1 MNGKRF
7 IIILTTFPL
16 ILTLATCQKNT
27 VPEIEIVAK
36 VENEYLTRE
45 DLFNWMPDQVSEEQ
59 KKLLARQYIDRWV
72 EKTTMALSAKNNGIS
87 LSSYEKWSLSNYE
100 KELLAQKY
108 LETKLPK
115 NIIITDEEISTFY
128 EENKKQFIRQED
140 EVHLIH
146 LFLENQDKAIAAE
159 MKELKS
165 LLEVIKKNYLDT
177 QFNRLLEK
185 NGDLGYIPV
194 SKLRKEITKLVKTG
208 NTGRIYGPIRIE
220 KGYYYFQMMDKQK
233 AGSYRSLDLVK
244 EEIRLRLT
252 AIKRNNIANEL
263 GKKLTEKYI
272 VKIFMEHIK

>member
-1 MNGKRF
+1 MNRKHF
-7 IIILTTFPL
+7 IIVLTTFPL
-16 ILTLATCQKNT
+16 ILTFATCQKNT

-45 DLFNWMPDQVSEEQ
+45 DLFNWMPDHVSEEQ
-59 KKLLARQYIDRWV
+59 KKLLARQYIDRWI
-72 EKTTMALSAKNNGIS
+72 EKTTMALTAKNNGIS
-87 LSSYEKWSLSNYE
+87 LSSYEKWSLLNYE

-128 EENKKQFIRQED
+128 EENKNQFIRQED

-194 SKLRKEITKLVKTG
+194 NKLRKEITRLVKTG
-208 NTGRIYGPIRIE
+208 STGRIYGPIRIE
-220 KGYYYFQMMDKQK
+220 RGYYYFQMMDKQK

-252 AIKRNNIANEL
+252 AIKRNSIANEL
-263 GKKLTEKYI
+263 GQKLTEKYI